1 MQSDF
6 SNLSK
11 IIYYGTIQSVIFSAL
26 QNALFAL
33 IPGFEEEDDELTEK
47 EQLEKYGK
55 VYSTKQAR
63 IIQGMIDTTLKGG
76 FGLPGAFISTLKN
89 FAVEMGQTRG
99 KRIYG

>member
-1 MQSDF
+1 M
-6 SNLSK
+6 
-11 IIYYGTIQSVIFSAL
+11 

-33 IPGFEEEDDELTEK
+33 IPGFEEEDDELTEE

-89 FAVEMGQTRG
+89 FAVEWDKQEEKEFMADHTYT
-99 KRIYG
+99 ILSLC